1 MVTTNH
7 TAFQIKQFLESVVFN
22 GRKLFGSRLSNPKII
37 LLDFSLAIISAS
49 VQAFNRMTITQYL
62 NHCYDYLKNSQPD
75 LPQTLVF
82 VCSAY
87 ILNRC
92 KNTLKSSPG
101 YKKSYDLILQIME
114 KAITMTDIN
123 DLKDLAQDVKIA
135 LMSATISEDL
145 NRGVARLEKRLMN
158 KSVHAYDDELGVD
171 GDNNEDNT
179 GDSNY
184 KLDEEVEI
192 GQSVGISYWKKE
204 MDKVKIQ
211 DKNDESRAT
220 NNKYYK
226 GKPFD

>member
-1 MVTTNH
+1 M
-7 TAFQIKQFLESVVFN
+7 
-22 GRKLFGSRLSNPKII
+22 
-37 LLDFSLAIISAS
+37 
-49 VQAFNRMTITQYL
+49 
-62 NHCYDYLKNSQPD
+62 
-75 LPQTLVF
+75 
-82 VCSAY
+82 
-87 ILNRC
+87 
-92 KNTLKSSPG
+92 
-101 YKKSYDLILQIME
+101 
-114 KAITMTDIN
+114 MTDIN
-123 DLKDLAQDVKIA
+123 GLKDLAQDVKIV

-220 NNKYYK
+220 NNKYYNPIFFK
-226 GKPFD
+226 KLLTWYLPTFPLWTRIVTSQCITNFKSLDKYKKLDGNVNTIAIECKTNVYA